1 MGGRTRTKVRQPPS
15 SAKHHYS
22 EQHQPVRT
30 SSPQV
35 HHADPVPCAGT
46 WGWRGSPALWRGE
59 GAPFGRGEIKG
70 LPDRPCGRIK
80 AAFPPSTSKRETPM
94 TPASSHDSDRLS
106 ERGGKEPER

>member
-1 MGGRTRTKVRQPPS
+1 MGGWTRTKVRQPPS

-46 WGWRGSPALWRGE
+46 WGWRGGPALWRGN
-59 GAPFGRGEIKG
+59 GTLWPGGIWDGTPNSGRVRVRLPFVPKTTGDI
-70 LPDRPCGRIK
+70 
-80 AAFPPSTSKRETPM
+80 TPL
-94 TPASSHDSDRLS
+94 ALDL
-106 ERGGKEPER
+106 G